1 MFILLEV
8 DNMTYLYDCGN
19 EVIKVW
25 RNNLCETTVCVETTI
40 NGEYREFKR
49 TVREDKKG
57 KFFTWNKNKIYI
69 DNFKKI
75 SIQSIKDKL
84 ANGEWI
90 TDDELCQAIMSEGV
104 ENVRFIIPMMAVSG
118 RFMGIVTC
126 DPTSRIDKVCHIE
139 EGFNRN
145 VVDNYKFN
153 FVPDE
158 YDGSTCSHEE
168 YYVLDFVDLL
178 RSGHAKIA

>member
-40 NGEYREFKR
+40 NGEYCEFKR

-75 SIQSIKDKL
+75 
-84 ANGEWI
+84 
-90 TDDELCQAIMSEGV
+90 
-104 ENVRFIIPMMAVSG
+104 
-118 RFMGIVTC
+118 
-126 DPTSRIDKVCHIE
+126 
-139 EGFNRN
+139 
-145 VVDNYKFN
+145 
-153 FVPDE
+153 
-158 YDGSTCSHEE
+158 
-168 YYVLDFVDLL
+168 
-178 RSGHAKIA
+178 

>member
-19 EVIKVW
+19 EVINVY
-25 RNNLCETTVCVETTI
+25 RNDLYENIVCVVKII
-40 NGEYREFKR
+40 NGNYREFKR

-84 ANGEWI
+84 ANDEWI

-104 ENVRFIIPMMAVSG
+104 ENVRFIVPMMLVNSRFIGLAV
-118 RFMGIVTC
+118 C
-126 DPTSRIDKVCHIE
+126 DQTKMIEKVCHIE

-145 VVDNYKFN
+145 VADKYKFN

-158 YDGSTCSHEE
+158 YDESTSSHEE
-168 YYVLDFVDLL
+168 YYISN
-178 RSGHAKIA
+178 RRKKRKRKR